1 MTEKNLPI
9 KFFQKRQK
17 DEQNTEGNGSS
28 DPPKWMDVSSVG
40 EKSIYIREVLSNVSI
55 SLAEKVKRNYYIP
68 SVVKLKVDS
77 RALAKTYRQDIGYLF
92 NVNRKLNTIGLS
104 SKDEVLIKIDNQ
116 EDLQT
121 MTKKIANADNPYPS
135 KSTIKGICSI
145 TNIEEFKPQVD
156 VEPNENTILKVKL
169 FNYGDSSLNSVLT
182 KEFEKYCKK
191 RQLDYKNV
199 PYSGELTIYRINGIS
214 TDAFSEL
221 KNFDGIQLVTEMPT
235 YDITFDELIEDIAI
249 PIKRPKAGV
258 NYPIVGVLDTGIASI
273 PHLQPWLHSENIT
286 YYTDDYVDKG
296 HGTFVAGVLLYGDE
310 LEGKEYTGL
319 EGCKLLEAIVMPD
332 TQKQQITEDE
342 LIQQIWDVVNRNNGV
357 KIWNLSLG
365 TRVEADLYEFSDF
378 AKALDEIQELNNV
391 LICKSAGNCTNFQ
404 LNAPVSRITK
414 SADTV
419 RGLVVGSLT
428 HDRNATDIADKNNPS
443 PFSRIG
449 RGPSNLIKPDVVHFG
464 GNAGLDPSN
473 NIMINPVKS
482 FSPNGQIA
490 KDVGTS
496 FSTPRIAAIAAGLDD
511 MLNESF
517 DPTLI
522 KALIIHSAKYPKE
535 MKMPIADKI
544 KYAGF
549 GLPSNIKDIIFNEP
563 NEITLILQDTLE
575 KGHFIDIL
583 DFPFPQSMVD
593 EDGYFYGEMT
603 VTLVTSPILEV
614 SQGAEYCQSNID
626 VMIGSYDEKVER
638 NMSNPLIKNPIGAGG
653 RQNILAMTN
662 YSSRAKKDIEMPFAT
677 ERMLVTYGD
686 KFQPVKKW
694 SVNFDEFTEGNKE
707 KFLKAPKNWYLKIE
721 GLYRHFT
728 EEKCELE
735 DRTPSQDFCLMITI
749 KDTKKKGNIYNE
761 VTQLLDNFSFIHSNV
776 KIKEEVSIRLNR

>member
-1 MTEKNLPI
+1 MAEKNLPI

-17 DEQNTEGNGSS
+17 DEQDTEGGGGGK
-28 DPPKWMDVSSVG
+28 PPKWIDASSVG
-40 EKSIYIREVLSNVSI
+40 EKSIYIRQVLGNISH
-55 SLAEKVKRNYYIP
+55 SLAEKVKRNNYIP
-68 SVVKLKVDS
+68 SVVKLKVNSD
-77 RALAKTYRQDIGYLF
+77 ALAKTYRREIGNLF
-92 NVNRKLNTIGLS
+92 NVGKLNTIGVS
-104 SKDEVLIKIDNQ
+104 GEDEVLIKIDNQ
-116 EDLQT
+116 EDLQK
-121 MTKKIANADNPYPS
+121 MTEKIANADNKYPS
-135 KSTIKGICSI
+135 QSTITGICAI
-145 TNIEEFKPQVD
+145 TNIEEFKPQVN
-156 VEPNENTILKVKL
+156 VEPNESTILKVKL

-182 KEFEKYCKK
+182 KEFEKYCRKF
-191 RQLDYKNV
+191 QLDFKNV
-199 PYSGELTIYRINGIS
+199 PYSGELNIYRINGI
-214 TDAFSEL
+214 TNDAFNEL
-221 KNFDGIQLVTEMPT
+221 KDFDGIQLVAEMPT
-235 YDITFDELIEDIAI
+235 YDITLDELTEDITI
-249 PIKRPKAGV
+249 PIKQPKAGI
-258 NYPIVGVLDTGIASI
+258 NYPVVGVLDTGIASI

-286 YYTDDYVDKG
+286 YYPDDDVDKS

-310 LEGKEYTGL
+310 LEGKEYTGF

-332 TQKQQITEDE
+332 TRKQQITEDE
-342 LIQQIWDVVNRNNGV
+342 LVQQIWDAVSRNSDV
-357 KIWNLSLG
+357 KVWNLSLG
-365 TRVEADLYEFSDF
+365 TNREADLYEFSDF
-378 AKALDEIQELNNV
+378 AKALDEIQEQNNV
-391 LICKSAGNCTNFQ
+391 LICKSAGNCTNFK
-404 LNAPVSRITK
+404 LNAPVSRIAK

-419 RGLVVGSLT
+419 RGLVVGSLA
-428 HDRNATDIADKNNPS
+428 HDKNATDIADKHNPS

-449 RGPSNLIKPDVVHFG
+449 RGPSHLIKPDVVHIG
-464 GNAGLDPSN
+464 GNAGLDTSN
-473 NIMINPVKS
+473 NVVLNPVKS

-490 KDVGTS
+490 KQVGTS
-496 FSTPRIAAIAAGLDD
+496 FSTPRITAIISGLDA

-517 DPTLI
+517 NPTLL
-522 KALIIHSAKYPKE
+522 KALIIHSAKYPEE
-535 MKMPIADKI
+535 MKMPIVEKI
-544 KYAGF
+544 KHAGF
-549 GLPSNIKDIIFNEP
+549 GLPSNIKDILFNEP

-638 NMSNPLIKNPIGAGG
+638 DMSNPLIKNPIGAGG

-662 YSSRAKKDIEMPFAT
+662 YSSKAKKDIEMPFAT
-677 ERMLVTYGD
+677 ERMLVTYGN

-707 KFLKAPKNWYLKIE
+707 KFLKAPKNWYLKVE

-776 KIKEEVSIRLNR
+776 KIKEEIRIRLNG